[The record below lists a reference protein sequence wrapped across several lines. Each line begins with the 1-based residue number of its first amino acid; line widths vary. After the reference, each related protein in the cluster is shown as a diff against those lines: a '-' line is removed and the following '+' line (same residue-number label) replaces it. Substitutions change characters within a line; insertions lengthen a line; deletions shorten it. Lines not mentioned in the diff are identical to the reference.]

1 MKKNVYKFHEKILM
15 GVYILS
21 LAAGITTAFMSEGSE
36 LHQNINICIWIA
48 STMMWSHAYIMM
60 KNKRDNLIEAA
71 DAPANAVG
79 QKALASAPSALNTY
93 EKGIYEEGFKD
104 GVNFIKNE
112 MNSTL

>member
-1 MKKNVYKFHEKILM
+1 MKKSVYKFHEKILM

-36 LHQNINICIWIA
+36 LHQNINICIWII

-60 KNKRDNLIEAA
+60 KHKRDNLIEAA
-71 DAPANAVG
+71 DAPANVVG

-93 EKGIYEEGFKD
+93 EKGVYEEGFKD